1 MFSRFLA
8 RNMKCNKKCIKC
20 GADNWEGKTKGFL
33 YIYQCKKCGY
43 IFDWVDYITVGKI
56 DASQITTIQR

>member
-1 MFSRFLA
+1 
-8 RNMKCNKKCIKC
+8 MKYNKKCIKC

-33 YIYQCKKCGY
+33 YIYQCEKCEY